1 MCDGDDDC
9 LDNSDELQNCTKP
22 TCGGDEFQCK
32 SGRCIPKSFKCDSD
46 NDCGDFSGKT
56 HLICSCNL
64 FTLRQ
69 EQIMMM
75 LLQNFNFIIYIPIR
89 I

>member
-46 NDCGDFSGKT
+46 NDCKGD
-56 HLICSCNL
+56 LICGENNCIGNGFVG
-64 FTLRQ
+64 FT
-69 EQIMMM
+69 
-75 LLQNFNFIIYIPIR
+75 
-89 I
+89 